1 MTMILVGASSLSLL
15 TSTFA
20 IALFLCVLVKALTPR
35 KYDLREP
42 PVVPS
47 SAPFVGHVFG
57 ILRYGASYFK
67 YLG

>member
-1 MTMILVGASSLSLL
+1 MLLERISSLSLSAL
-15 TSTFA
+15 A
-20 IALFLCVLVKALTPR
+20 IAICLWVLAKLALPK

-47 SAPFVGHVFG
+47 SVPYVGHIFG
-57 ILRYGASYFK
+57 ILRYGASYFR

>member
-1 MTMILVGASSLSLL
+1 MVLEGVSSISLL
-15 TSTFA
+15 IFA
-20 IALFLCVLVKALTPR
+20 IALFLWVLAKVTSPK

-57 ILRYGASYFK
+57 ILRYGASYFR